1 MKKATLSAKLLCL
14 RLSSSDLMIS
24 ESAWDQSVSPS
35 PVGGK
40 GEENK
45 PVRAFVQGHMS
56 HSQGS
61 EEVHSTILH
70 YLGLDFYY

>member
-1 MKKATLSAKLLCL
+1 
-14 RLSSSDLMIS
+14 MIS

-45 PVRAFVQGHMS
+45 PVRAFVQRHMS
-56 HSQGS
+56 HSQES